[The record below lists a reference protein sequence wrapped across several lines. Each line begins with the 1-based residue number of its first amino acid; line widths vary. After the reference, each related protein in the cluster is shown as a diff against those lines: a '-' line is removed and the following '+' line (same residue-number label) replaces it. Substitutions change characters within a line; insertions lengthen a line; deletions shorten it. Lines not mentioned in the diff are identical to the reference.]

1 MAAVVTETAPPVG
14 TGARVRS
21 RARAGVGAG
30 AMTMVA
36 LCFANGL
43 QGGGAQT
50 FAQSIDSLKRTFQ
63 VTDFAIGVIPF
74 CVGIAGNAGAVP
86 IAQFCAR
93 RKRTTVLG
101 AMFAG
106 WGALMAL
113 AGAVPAL
120 RLAGFAAAG
129 FVLFG
134 IFRVGAS
141 FLEATDP
148 AAIPLIADWWPV
160 QVRARQVSIFNA
172 GAGIAAFGGII
183 GSGLIVDN
191 LGWRFAFAAWLP
203 IALLGTWLIRRRPEP
218 ERGCQDAAYAEG
230 LEDATTGAEHEL
242 VVDLVEHQPD
252 AAVAVGAQ
260 AGAGGG
266 WDVVRAV
273 FRLRSWRLVAVGLA
287 VTGIM
292 GDGLGAWGL
301 TYFKRTFH
309 LSSVKAGALA
319 PARGAGA
326 FVGVLVG
333 GFVADWLLARGVLR
347 ARVLITGFGFGAAG
361 IIYLVS
367 FTTSRLAVAAPLLA
381 VASALATMPTGPQ
394 FAAMMDV
401 TPSPLRSQATA
412 AGNVLEA
419 CGALG
424 ALVVGGLST
433 VIGNLRL
440 ALLCVSPFY
449 LLGGALVLGACR
461 TYVADVAAVVADARS
476 RTGSMTKG
484 SASAGPDG
492 PSPRS
497 VTR

>member
-1 MAAVVTETAPPVG
+1 MTDTVVAPVG
-14 TGARVRS
+14 DRARVGR
-21 RARAGVGAG
+21 RGPTRVGAAGAGAG
-30 AMTMVA
+30 AMTMVS

-43 QGGGAQT
+43 QGGGSQT
-50 FAQSIDSLKRTFQ
+50 FAQSIDSLKHTFH

-74 CVGIAGNAGAVP
+74 LVGIAGNAGAVP
-86 IAQFCAR
+86 IAQLCTR
-93 RKRTTVLG
+93 RKRTMVLAG
-101 AMFAG
+101 MFAG
-106 WGALMAL
+106 WGVLMAL
-113 AGAVPAL
+113 AGAVPAV

-160 QVRARQVSIFNA
+160 RVRARQVSIFNA
-172 GAGIAAFGGII
+172 GAGIAAFAGII

-191 LGWRFAFAAWLP
+191 LGWRWAFAAWLP
-203 IALLGTWLIRRRPEP
+203 IAFLGTWLISRRPEP
-218 ERGCQDAAYAEG
+218 ERGGQDAAYADG
-230 LEDATTGAEHEL
+230 LEEATTGAEHDL
-242 VVDLVEHQPD
+242 VVDLVEHES
-252 AAVAVGAQ
+252 VAVGTAVEDEV
-260 AGAGGG
+260 AGGK

-273 FRLRSWRLVAVGLA
+273 FRLRSWRLVAIGLA

-319 PARGAGA
+319 PALGAGA

-333 GFVADWLLARGVLR
+333 GFLADWLLARGVLR
-347 ARVLITGFGFGAAG
+347 ARVLVTGLGFGTAG
-361 IIYLVS
+361 IVYVAS
-367 FTTSRLAVAAPLLA
+367 FTSSRLAVAAPLLA

-433 VIGNLRL
+433 LIGNLRL

-449 LLGGALVLGACR
+449 LIGGALVLAACGS
-461 TYVADVAAVVADARS
+461 YVADVATVVAEARS
-476 RTGSMTKG
+476 RTGSIT
-484 SASAGPDG
+484 
-492 PSPRS
+492 
-497 VTR
+497 

>member
-1 MAAVVTETAPPVG
+1 
-14 TGARVRS
+14 
-21 RARAGVGAG
+21 
-30 AMTMVA
+30 MVA

-50 FAQSIDSLKRTFQ
+50 FAQSIDSLKHTFH

-74 CVGIAGNAGAVP
+74 CVGIAGNVGAVP
-86 IAQFCAR
+86 IAQLCAR
-93 RKRTTVLG
+93 RKRTMVLAG
-101 AMFAG
+101 MFAG

-120 RLAGFAAAG
+120 RLAGFAAVG

-191 LGWRFAFAAWLP
+191 LGWRWAFAAWLP
-203 IALLGTWLIRRRPEP
+203 IALLGTWLISRRTEP
-218 ERGCQDAAYAEG
+218 ERGGQDAAYAEE
-230 LEDATTGAEHEL
+230 LEDATTGVEHEL
-242 VVDLVEHQPD
+242 VIDLVEHEP
-252 AAVAVGAQ
+252 AAAAAAAGPEEVA
-260 AGAGGG
+260 AGK

-319 PARGAGA
+319 PALGAGA

-333 GFVADWLLARGVLR
+333 GFLADWLLARGVLR
-347 ARVLITGFGFGAAG
+347 ARVLVTGLGFGTAG
-361 IIYLVS
+361 LLYVAS
-367 FTTSRLAVAAPLLA
+367 FTSSRLAVAAPLLA

-449 LLGGALVLGACR
+449 LLGGALVLAACR
-461 TYVADVAAVVADARS
+461 TYVADVAAVVAEARV
-476 RTGSMTKG
+476 RTAATV
-484 SASAGPDG
+484 
-492 PSPRS
+492 R
-497 VTR
+497 